1 MRLKTLGNQ
10 QRVYLNPKDY
20 QTVVDCAESRRAEVA
35 MRSMGEMGLRVS
47 ETDYKMEDIREST
60 HQDVDILFLT
70 VHGKDT
76 SGKSEG
82 GKRRDT
88 WVPRDLYERL
98 KMYQTNEN
106 LSDHHPIL
114 PFTTRTIARDV
125 KQSAKNAALKTGND
139 DFNAVSCHDFRAYY
153 ATNMLLRKGVDVE
166 IVMELGG
173 WVDRETMDPYLN
185 ASFDDIIQGGL
196 AEAGVLGDDVDHA
209 PSEMQLVLNELREIK
224 EAINEIDAG
233 ILEDD
238 TPGNQSGL
246 LDF

>member
-10 QRVYLNPKDY
+10 MRVYMNPNDY
-20 QTVVDCAESRRAEVA
+20 ETMIDSAESRRAEVA
-35 MRSMGEMGLRVS
+35 MRCMGEMGLRVS
-47 ETDYKMEDIREST
+47 ETNFKMEQVRESS

-76 SGKSEG
+76 SGENED
-82 GKRRDT
+82 GKRRDV
-88 WVPRDLYERL
+88 WMPRDLYERL
-98 KMYQTNEN
+98 QMYQKNEN

-114 PFTTRTIARDV
+114 PLTTRTIARDV
-125 KQSAKNAALKTGND
+125 KQSAKNAALKTGNE
-139 DFNAVSCHDFRAYY
+139 DFNYVSCHDFRAYF
-153 ATNMLLRKGVDVE
+153 ATNMLLREGVDVE

-196 AEAGVLGDDVDHA
+196 AEAGVLGDDVDHV
-209 PSEMQLVLNELREIK
+209 PSDMQLVMSQLQEIK
-224 EAINEIDAG
+224 DAIHEIDSS
-233 ILEDD
+233 ILEGD
-238 TPGNQSGL
+238 TPGDQAGL

>member
-10 QRVYLNPKDY
+10 MRVYMNPNDY
-20 QTVVDCAESRRAEVA
+20 ETMIDSAESRRAEVA
-35 MRSMGEMGLRVS
+35 MRCMGEMGLRVS
-47 ETDYKMEDIREST
+47 ETNFKMEQVRESS

-76 SGKSEG
+76 SGENED
-82 GKRRDT
+82 GKRRDV
-88 WVPRDLYERL
+88 WMPRDLYERL
-98 KMYQTNEN
+98 QMYQKNEN

-114 PFTTRTIARDV
+114 PLTTRTISRDV
-125 KQSAKNAALKTGND
+125 KQSAKNAALKTGNE
-139 DFNAVSCHDFRAYY
+139 DFNYVSCHDFRAYF
-153 ATNMLLRKGVDVE
+153 ATNMLLREGVDVE

-196 AEAGVLGDDVDHA
+196 AEAGVLGDDVDHV
-209 PSEMQLVLNELREIK
+209 PSDMQLVMSQLQEIK
-224 EAINEIDAG
+224 DAIHEIDSS
-233 ILEDD
+233 ILEGD
-238 TPGNQSGL
+238 TPGNQAGL